1 MNSFFEVSFTY
12 FISIFIIL
20 IVGSIFY
27 KVKYGTTP
35 PYKWFNSIITLTATV
50 LTPILAVAA
59 YDSWKKQHVINQ
71 QETIIVRVL
80 DQLDKVDMAAKDYFK
95 PIHSST
101 VIEDNEKYANDI
113 YSSEIQL
120 TFELKKLETLLER
133 TKEIDLSCSS
143 LEKNNVIKFRE
154 LVEKHYTYLKFNTEP
169 FLEENKEFKKSLLKN
184 NEINLFIIFGEINIQ
199 WNHLSNDIRS
209 IVLGWSGAKLLSNI
223 DENRKKSLCEKSTYS
238 HDEYAK
244 KLFERAS
251 INLNLE

>member
-1 MNSFFEVSFTY
+1 MNSLFEVAFFY
-12 FISIFIIL
+12 FFIIFIVL

-27 KVKYGTTP
+27 KIKCGTIP
-35 PYKWFNSIITLTATV
+35 PFKWLSSIITLTATV
-50 LTPILAVAA
+50 LTPILAIAA
-59 YDSWKKQHVINQ
+59 YDSWKKQHIINQ
-71 QETIIVRVL
+71 QEAIIVRVL
-80 DQLDKVDMAAKDYFK
+80 DQLDKVDIAAKYYFK
-95 PIHSST
+95 PIHIST
-101 VIEDNEKYANDI
+101 VIEDNEKYENEI

-154 LVEKHYTYLKFNTEP
+154 LVEKHYKYLKFNTEP
-169 FLEENKEFKKSLLKN
+169 FLEEDKEFKKSLLKN

-209 IVLGWSGAKLLSNI
+209 IILGWSGAKLLANI

-238 HDEYAK
+238 HDEYSK

-251 INLNLE
+251 INLN